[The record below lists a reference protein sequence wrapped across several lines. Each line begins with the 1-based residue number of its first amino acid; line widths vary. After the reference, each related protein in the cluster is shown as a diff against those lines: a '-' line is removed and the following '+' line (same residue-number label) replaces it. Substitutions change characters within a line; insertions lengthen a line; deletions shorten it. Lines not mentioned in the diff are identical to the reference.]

1 MGGYYYISEGFSM
14 LSDIGSWASIIGL
27 ILGLFAGFGICK
39 ITTKKNNQSNS
50 NWSFFQRD
58 NNQNNESNQ

>member
-1 MGGYYYISEGFSM
+1 MS

-27 ILGLFAGFGICK
+27 ILSFLAGFGICK
-39 ITTKKNNQSNS
+39 VTTKNNNQSNN

-58 NNQNNESNQ
+58 NNQSNENEQ

>member
-1 MGGYYYISEGFSM
+1 M

-27 ILGLFAGFGICK
+27 VLSFIAGFGICK
-39 ITTKKNNQSNS
+39 ITTKNNNQNNS

-58 NNQNNESNQ
+58 NNQKNGSNQ